1 MVRSCRSAL
10 QGAGRIGCP
19 PRSPK
24 GGAGM
29 SESEIL
35 QGLFEA
41 IDAVMAIFS
50 LFLTMVSGYLAALYL
65 FLHRAPLALR
75 LLAFGLLSVGLLFLG
90 GTAAVIQTMQDNLF
104 ASWDK
109 LPAPTFDIHL
119 LRNPLP
125 MVLAGLVPISQHQLG
140 VVIGWAVA
148 LGVYLALA
156 YMTFFY
162 RWPFAAEANR
172 GPHHHAQPDSDAR
185 SVANYGRG

>member
-1 MVRSCRSAL
+1 
-10 QGAGRIGCP
+10 
-19 PRSPK
+19 
-24 GGAGM
+24 M

-65 FLHRAPLALR
+65 FLHRAPLPLR
-75 LLAFGLLSVGLLFLG
+75 ILAFGLLSIGLLFLG
-90 GTAAVIQTMQDNLF
+90 GTAAVIQTMQDTLF

-109 LPAPTFDIHL
+109 LPAPTFDIDL

-125 MVLAGLVPISQHQLG
+125 IAFAELVPISQQQLG
-140 VVIGWAVA
+140 VSIGWAVA

-162 RWPFAAEANR
+162 RWPLAAEANR
-172 GPHHHAQPDSDAR
+172 GPHNHAHPDPDAR
-185 SVANYGRG
+185 SVADHGRGQARQMAR